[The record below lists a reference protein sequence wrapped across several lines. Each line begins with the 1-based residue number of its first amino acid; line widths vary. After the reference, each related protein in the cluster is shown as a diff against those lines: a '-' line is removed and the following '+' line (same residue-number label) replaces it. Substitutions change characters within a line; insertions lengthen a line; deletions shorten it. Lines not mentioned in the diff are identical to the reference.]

1 MMKGSVNQEG
11 MTILNVNNKCCKIN
25 EAKTQRLQEEVE
37 KSTIT
42 GIYFSAHSLTDRI
55 NRISKDIVDI

>member
-1 MMKGSVNQEG
+1 MMKGSINQEG

-25 EAKTQRLQEEVE
+25 EAETQRLQEEVE

-42 GIYFSAHSLTDRI
+42 GIYFSVHSLT
-55 NRISKDIVDI
+55 N